1 MKKGMLIIYSGPS
14 GVGKGTIMGKLM
26 PMEDLRLVSS
36 VSMTTRKPREGEVEG
51 VNYFYVTKKRFK
63 EAIRNDEL
71 LEYAEYVK
79 NYYGT
84 PREYVEK
91 QLKKG
96 NNVVLEIEVQGAR
109 QVMEK
114 MKDHVSI
121 FITPPSM
128 EELERR
134 ILGRKSETPETLAL
148 RIETAKKEMEQT
160 GIYDYVVCNDDL
172 DVAVEEVRQI
182 ILKEMEKREEK
193 PE

>member
-1 MKKGMLIIYSGPS
+1 MIIYSGPS

-63 EAIRNDEL
+63 EAIKNDEL

>member
-51 VNYFYVTKKRFK
+51 VNYFYVTKKRFR